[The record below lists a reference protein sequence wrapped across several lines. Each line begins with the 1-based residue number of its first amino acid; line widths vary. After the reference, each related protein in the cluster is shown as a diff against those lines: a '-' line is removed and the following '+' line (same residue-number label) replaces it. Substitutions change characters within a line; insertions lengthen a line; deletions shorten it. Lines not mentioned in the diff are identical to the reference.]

1 MSNPPLPPAPAA
13 APAPDHRIVEHIHRN
28 AEQPVEPQGLPLGS
42 LDLKVRESQTARHIT
57 ITLLVM
63 LGLTFVTNV
72 VIMIVLTVKNRLDA
86 APLFDRLFSVWMPVL
101 SGLVGS
107 AVGFY
112 LTKEKK

>member
-1 MSNPPLPPAPAA
+1 MSNPPLTPAPELSQ
-13 APAPDHRIVEHIHRN
+13 PERVVRHIHSS
-28 AEQPVEPQGLPLGS
+28 EQPDVEPRGLRLTDT
-42 LDLKVRESQTARHIT
+42 DLKVRESQTARHIT

-63 LGLTFVTNV
+63 LGLTFIANLGT
-72 VIMIVLTVKNRLDA
+72 MIVLTVYNRLDA
-86 APLFDRLFSVWMPVL
+86 VPSFEKLFNVWMPVL

>member
-1 MSNPPLPPAPAA
+1 MSNPPVLPP
-13 APAPDHRIVEHIHRN
+13 
-28 AEQPVEPQGLPLGS
+28 EPSEPEATPIPSAVPRGLQVTS
-42 LDLKVRESQTARHIT
+42 DALKDRESQTARHIT

-63 LGLTFVTNV
+63 LGVTFIANDITLV
-72 VIMIVLTVKNRLDA
+72 VLTVKNRLDA
-86 APLFDRLFSVWMPVL
+86 VSSFERMFAVWMPLL

>member
-1 MSNPPLPPAPAA
+1 MT
-13 APAPDHRIVEHIHRN
+13 DT
-28 AEQPVEPQGLPLGS
+28 
-42 LDLKVRESQTARHIT
+42 DLKVRESQTARHIA

-63 LGLTFVTNV
+63 LVVTFVANLVT
-72 VIMIVLTVKNRLDA
+72 MIVLTVTNRLDA
-86 APLFDRLFSVWMPVL
+86 VPLFDRMFSVWMPLL

>member
-1 MSNPPLPPAPAA
+1 MSANPPVPPAEGPAT
-13 APAPDHRIVEHIHRN
+13 PPD
-28 AEQPVEPQGLPLGS
+28 VEPRGLQPTI
-42 LDLKVRESQTARHIT
+42 DPLKVRESQTARHIA

-72 VIMIVLTVKNRLDA
+72 VTLIVLTVKNRLDA
-86 APLFDRLFSVWMPVL
+86 VPSFERMFAVWVPLV

-107 AVGFY
+107 AVTYY

>member
-1 MSNPPLPPAPAA
+1 MSESSVPPPEHDLPVPP
-13 APAPDHRIVEHIHRN
+13 
-28 AEQPVEPQGLPLGS
+28 QVEPRGLQLTS
-42 LDLKVRESQTARHIT
+42 DDLKVRESQTARHIT

-63 LGLTFVTNV
+63 LGVTFVANLIT
-72 VIMIVLTVKNRLDA
+72 MIVLTIENRLDA
-86 APLFDRLFSVWMPVL
+86 APLFDRMFSVWMPLL

>member
-1 MSNPPLPPAPAA
+1 MSNPPLPPIPPNDN
-13 APAPDHRIVEHIHRN
+13 PAPLPPD
-28 AEQPVEPQGLPLGS
+28 VEPRGLQVTDI
-42 LDLKVRESQTARHIT
+42 DLKVRESQTARHIT

-63 LGLTFVTNV
+63 LVVTFITNV
-72 VIMIVLTVKNRLDA
+72 VTMIVLTVNNRLDA
-86 APLFDRLFSVWMPVL
+86 APLFDRMFSVWMPLL